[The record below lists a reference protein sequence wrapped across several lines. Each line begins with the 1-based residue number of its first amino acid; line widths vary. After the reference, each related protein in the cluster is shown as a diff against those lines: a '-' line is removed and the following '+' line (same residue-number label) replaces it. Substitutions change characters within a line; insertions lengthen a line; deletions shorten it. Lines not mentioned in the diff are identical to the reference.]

1 MLIAALALAGA
12 LGAVARHAVTDAA
25 GSAPERRAVAVLVIN
40 VAGSALLGAVVGLA
54 RAHGLGP
61 DAVVIVGAGLCGG
74 FTTFSAYTH
83 LTVLLVGGGGDELR
97 GVALRTAVAGLV
109 ISPLVA
115 GIAFA
120 AASA

>member
-1 MLIAALALAGA
+1 MLITALALAGA
-12 LGAVARHAVTDAA
+12 LGAVARHAVTDAV
-25 GSAPERRAVAVLVIN
+25 GSAPERRAIAVLVIN

-74 FTTFSAYTH
+74 FTTFSAYAH
-83 LTVLLVGGGGDELR
+83 LTVLLARAADEVR

-109 ISPLVA
+109 LPPLVA